1 MNSLE
6 QFLVPK
12 TTYKNKKDQHSSSS
26 IFSKKYLRNNIPMVS
41 FMISYIIIN
50 VILFTTRSVDVY
62 MNTKNVFYMLAK
74 ASGTINPYQVIDI
87 NLFLL
92 LFITTVF
99 FFLQT
104 KVKFWTSTALWWWS
118 SCYVI
123 ALLGSE
129 CVDWPVFYH

>member
-1 MNSLE
+1 
-6 QFLVPK
+6 
-12 TTYKNKKDQHSSSS
+12 
-26 IFSKKYLRNNIPMVS
+26 MVS

-74 ASGTINPYQVIDI
+74 ASGTINPYQVINI

-92 LFITTVF
+92 LFITTI

-104 KVKFWTSTALWWWS
+104 KVKF
-118 SCYVI
+118 
-123 ALLGSE
+123 
-129 CVDWPVFYH
+129 